1 MAHSKKEWVISVDA
15 VLFPVVL
22 IPRILAGGFYG
33 LSIELPN
40 EKACYQL

>member
-1 MAHSKKEWVISVDA
+1 MLHSKEWVISVNA
-15 VLFPVVL
+15 VTRPVVL
-22 IPRILAGGFYG
+22 IPQIQAGGFHG